1 MKAATFPINGV
12 TPHRIGSVER
22 PRGGEWLSDE
32 LAALSGEGYDV
43 LVSMLTS
50 QETHE
55 LGLSKESEE
64 CSAGGSAEALQFF

>member
-1 MKAATFPINGV
+1 VKATTFPINGV
-12 TPHRIGSVER
+12 TPHRIGIVE
-22 PRGGEWLSDE
+22 RGGEWLSDE
-32 LAALSGEGYDV
+32 LAALSREGYDV

-50 QETHE
+50 QQAHE